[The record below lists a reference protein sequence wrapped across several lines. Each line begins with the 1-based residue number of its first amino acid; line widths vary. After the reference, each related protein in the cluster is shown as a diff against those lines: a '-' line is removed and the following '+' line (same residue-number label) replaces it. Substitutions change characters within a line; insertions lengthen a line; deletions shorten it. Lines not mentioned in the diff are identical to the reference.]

1 MATASTTTPSLR
13 LTRSAQSGLKAMTAV
28 MTAVFLDS
36 STAAWLF
43 QGAVIDLSPMQAGD
57 TISVRVRT
65 QLAAGSG
72 YANEHLL
79 TYAGAQ
85 PANHVQVKLPPIPN
99 TYGVEIAMLQSTVAA
114 ALLNIQCDFYTAKRA
129 GM

>member
-13 LTRSAQSGLKAMTAV
+13 LTRSAQSGLKAMSAV

-43 QGAVIDLSPMQAGD
+43 QGAIVDLSPMQAGD

-65 QLAAGSG
+65 QLALGSG
-72 YANEHLL
+72 YANEHIMS
-79 TYAGAQ
+79 YSGAQ
-85 PANHVQVKLPPIPN
+85 PTNHVQIKIPPIPN
-99 TYGVEIAMLQSTVAA
+99 TYGVEIAMQQTAGVLRD
-114 ALLNIQCDFYTAKRA
+114 IQCDFYAAKRA